1 MKLNEKIL
9 KGLNESVNRMQEPS
23 FLQKMVTVPK
33 VQIETIFIE
42 AFWRKIQDEI
52 PIDKDLYDNLSN
64 NELSKIVIGS
74 KELPEKSIGRFY
86 DNYNKLSAK
95 NFKPILE
102 SNNDSLLAI
111 QFDLSGELK
120 DVVLWLAINEGDQNG
135 LPEKY
140 MRKNLAATL
149 SKIANLSKDETEI
162 FKIFVDNLINRK

>member
-1 MKLNEKIL
+1 MELEIL
-9 KGLNESVNRMQEPS
+9 SILLIKVWSCSE
-23 FLQKMVTVPK
+23 FL
-33 VQIETIFIE
+33 EALIFISIE
-42 AFWRKIQDEI
+42 LD
-52 PIDKDLYDNLSN
+52 S

-162 FKIFVDNLINRK
+162 FEIFVDNLINRK